1 MIEWFKVISLNN
13 MIYIPRLLHFLGHW
27 LRQLGQDVQLPL
39 SHSLTSP
46 CVMGLACFCAVWSN
60 WHQSSMPRYWWIVRS
75 PSGISCDKC
84 SVGTRTT
91 EGQNVDFFFH
101 SEDSIVVK
109 PWTPNLLYTD
119 KDGSGGDGRANGLK
133 NMWTEPV
140 YLKWVCL
147 ITVTGPL

>member
-46 CVMGLACFCAVWSN
+46 CVMGLACFCAVWLN

-75 PSGISCDKC
+75 PSGIIYDKC

-91 EGQNVDFFFH
+91 EGQNVDFFFFIQRTVLLWNP
-101 SEDSIVVK
+101 ERLICFTQIKMAVVVMV
-109 PWTPNLLYTD
+109 
-119 KDGSGGDGRANGLK
+119 GRMVLRTCEQSQCILNECA
-133 NMWTEPV
+133 
-140 YLKWVCL
+140 
-147 ITVTGPL
+147 